1 MIYIFL
7 RNVFTKI
14 DFLFRNKNTQT
25 FFSFEKLCN
34 AIPNLAK
41 IRSVRRGSQAGCII

>member
-7 RNVFTKI
+7 RNIFTKI
-14 DFLFRNKNTQT
+14 DFLFRNKNTDL
-25 FFSFEKLCN
+25 FSFEKLCN